1 MTRQKLKNDLNLLAS
16 TYTIGKAMRRLG
28 WRKVTTKYCQI
39 VEPRNRVKRFI
50 YCCFCKIFKEDFQD
64 TIDADETTV
73 ELRLCAN
80 SNWFCKGNCA
90 KYNMSEVLQNIN
102 AIGFARW
109 KMSRGLQ

>member
-16 TYTIGKAMRRLG
+16 TYTIGKAIRRLG
-28 WRKVTTKYCQI
+28 WRKVTTKYCQL

-73 ELRLCAN
+73 ELRLCE
-80 SNWFCKGNCA
+80 FKL
-90 KYNMSEVLQNIN
+90 E
-102 AIGFARW
+102 
-109 KMSRGLQ
+109 